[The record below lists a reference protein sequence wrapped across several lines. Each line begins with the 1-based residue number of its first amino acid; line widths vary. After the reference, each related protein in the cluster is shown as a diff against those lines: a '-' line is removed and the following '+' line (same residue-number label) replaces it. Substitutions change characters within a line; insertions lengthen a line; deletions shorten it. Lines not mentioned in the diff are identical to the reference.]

1 MHKNISMTLF
11 VSHISN
17 VFPGSLIL
25 SYSDLGR
32 CGLWEDCFP
41 VGNSTSTRLR
51 GFTDATAL
59 CWTRRGKRSRAK
71 STLNLELSLK
81 SLWNLHSNS
90 HIHIKTTTTTMS
102 CVNRTRNR
110 QFSSS
115 KYEISHQK
123 LPNYTNV
130 TNLFWF
136 HNAVSNVKS
145 KAIFLLMGRLR
156 MLRRVGRACERSE
169 QWAERVKYSRS
180 AERVLI
186 QRP

>member
-1 MHKNISMTLF
+1 MHQHISMTLF

-17 VFPGSLIL
+17 VFPGFLIL

-32 CGLWEDCFP
+32 CGLLQDCFP

-90 HIHIKTTTTTMS
+90 NIHIKTTTTTMS
-102 CVNRTRNR
+102 CVNRTRIWQKKIIYFFIKN
-110 QFSSS
+110 
-115 KYEISHQK
+115 YEISHQK
-123 LPNYTNV
+123 WPNYTNV
-130 TNLFWF
+130 TNLFRF

-145 KAIFLLMGRLR
+145 KAFFLLMGRLR
-156 MLRRVGRACERSE
+156 ML
-169 QWAERVKYSRS
+169 
-180 AERVLI
+180 LI
-186 QRP
+186 VDYEYYT